1 MATTADELEQY
12 QQIDRERLVTE
23 AEMAREKGLRRWN
36 RLMPADEV
44 TNNNATT
51 VRGRRVCSAGAPGS
65 GTFLC

>member
-1 MATTADELEQY
+1 MATTPDELEQY

-44 TNNNATT
+44 SKNSMQQPLGY
-51 VRGRRVCSAGAPGS
+51 VWKRV
-65 GTFLC
+65 